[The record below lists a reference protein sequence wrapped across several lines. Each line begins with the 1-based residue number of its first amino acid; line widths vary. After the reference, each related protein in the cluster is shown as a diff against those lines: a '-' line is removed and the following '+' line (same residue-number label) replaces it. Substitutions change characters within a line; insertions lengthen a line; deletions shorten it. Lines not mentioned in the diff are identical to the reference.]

1 MLLKLNHL
9 KFAVK
14 VLSLNFKYLDLYLAF
29 LIVWYPARE
38 DFLFVSGY
46 NKDELADD
54 DKPLSILGYLNGG
67 GFDDHLEVHKDEVSR
82 IDIREW
88 DGEYTDFETRS
99 INFYYKLRRGE
110 ICVENFMPPPWEWC
124 KPG

>member
-1 MLLKLNHL
+1 MLLKLNYL
-9 KFAVK
+9 KFVDK
-14 VLSLNFKYLDLYLAF
+14 ILHLRIKCLDLYMAC
-29 LIVWYPARE
+29 LIVWQLVSKY
-38 DFLFVSGY
+38 FLFVSGY

-99 INFYYKLRRGE
+99 LNISFNKNTRT
-110 ICVENFMPPPWEWC
+110 CQN
-124 KPG
+124 

>member
-1 MLLKLNHL
+1 MIKIHCV
-9 KFAVK
+9 F
-14 VLSLNFKYLDLYLAF
+14 VL
-29 LIVWYPARE
+29 
-38 DFLFVSGY
+38 GY

-88 DGEYTDFETRS
+88 TDGLYTDFETRS
-99 INFYYKLRRGE
+99 VSPVC
-110 ICVENFMPPPWEWC
+110 CVVLILILSACTLPL
-124 KPG
+124 